1 MRICNFGSLNLDCVY
16 TVDHAVLQGET
27 IASRSREE
35 FCGGKGLN
43 QSIALA
49 RAGAEV
55 FHAGCIGPDGKKLYN
70 LLKDCGVDVRFI
82 QQSSEPTGHAI
93 IQLDTSG
100 QNSIL
105 LFGGANRQITEDF
118 VEDVISA
125 FQPGDM
131 LVLQNEINGIPTIME
146 KANQRGMRIVFNPS
160 PLDAGIN
167 SYPLDT
173 VEWFILNEIE
183 GKELTGKT
191 SPMEILK
198 RLRRNYPRAGVLL
211 TLGKYGSLCAMGARV
226 YTQEIFKMPVRDT
239 TAAGDTFLGY
249 FVASLDR
256 LGPEEALRLASAAAA
271 LAVSVKGAA
280 NSIPKL
286 EDAEQTVNSQNR
298 YKVSNHL

>member
-16 TVDHAVLQGET
+16 TVDHAVLPGET

-55 FHAGCIGPDGKKLYN
+55 FHAGCIGPDGKRLYS

-93 IQLDTSG
+93 IQLDASG

-105 LFGGANRQITEDF
+105 LFGGANRQITEGF

-131 LVLQNEINGIPTIME
+131 LVLQNEINEIPTIME

-160 PLDAGIN
+160 PIDAEVN

-173 VEWFILNEIE
+173 VDWFILNEIE

-191 SPMEILK
+191 SSMEIIKRLK
-198 RLRRNYPRAGVLL
+198 RNFPRAGILL
-211 TLGKYGSLCAMGARV
+211 TLGKYGSLCAMGTQV
-226 YTQEIFKMPVRDT
+226 YKQEIFKMPVRDT

-286 EDAEQTVNSQNR
+286 EDVEQTVNCQNK